1 MNGKKLNLKWVSE
14 EIGNDYKE
22 WKRGDIV
29 TINAQT
35 GTGKTFFIK
44 NLLIPHMAYEK
55 MLIVANRVNLKRQL
69 KKDLCKYYNKPL
81 PTDLADLDNLNI
93 IGDVTIMSYQQ
104 LGNIIHDSNYGE
116 DKLDLSMYDY
126 IICDEAHFFMT
137 DAGFNNK
144 CDLVFFELVR
154 KRHDAIKIFISAT
167 MDEIY
172 LPIKAG
178 AEATNSNLIKKKYN
192 TGIDYSYVNVKY
204 FRNLNDIAKLI
215 KNDKTDEK
223 WLIFVKSKDDGEKL
237 ENQLKDICS
246 CEFITRETNI
256 KKSENLRNIISD
268 SKFISKVL
276 ITTKV
281 MDNGINI
288 DDDKLKNMV
297 IMTYDNVSF
306 IQMLGRLRV
315 DIENAPQLNLFI
327 PLFNRSN
334 FNPLITKI
342 YEPRVKMIKLFE
354 KDRNEFNRIYDRSSN
369 LPSSIFIKINGM
381 VDINILGRVRLYND
395 YEFVKDVDK
404 KLKKD
409 EFAYV
414 REQLKWIGLENMFNE
429 SNLIEHVV
437 DNKAKDEL
445 KTFLEKAYN
454 DNEKFT
460 KSYFKENIMSIINSD
475 NRLNIKFNK
484 LDGGKGRLKGQSKF
498 NELFKGEGL
507 YYRVGSISP
516 KEWINGKRKTVTY
529 WIITIEE
536 D

>member
-1 MNGKKLNLKWVSE
+1 MSGKKLNLKWVSD

-22 WKRGDIV
+22 WKRGDII

-44 NLLIPHMAYEK
+44 NVLIPHMAYEK

-81 PTDLADLDNLNI
+81 PTDLSDLDNLNV

-104 LGNIIHDSNYGE
+104 LGNIIHDSNYGKE
-116 DKLDLSMYDY
+116 KLDLSMYDY

-154 KRHDAIKIFISAT
+154 KKHDAIKIFISAT

-172 LPIKAG
+172 PTIQAG
-178 AEATNSNLIKKKYN
+178 AEDTNSNLIGKKYN
-192 TGIDYSYVNVKY
+192 TGVDYSYVNTKY

-268 SKFISKVL
+268 SNFVSKVL

-315 DIENAPQLNLFI
+315 DIENAPRLNLFI

-342 YEPRVKMIKLFE
+342 YEPRIEMIKLFE
-354 KDRNEFNRIYDRSSN
+354 KERTEFNRIYDRSDK
-369 LPSSIFIKINGM
+369 LPSSIFIKINGA
-381 VDINILGRVRLYND
+381 VDINILGRVRLDND
-395 YEFVKDVDK
+395 YEFVKNIDG
-404 KLKKD
+404 KLKND
-409 EFAYV
+409 EFAYIKQ
-414 REQLKWIGLENMFNE
+414 QLKWIGLENEFNKE
-429 SNLIEHVV
+429 NLIEHVV
-437 DNKAKDEL
+437 DKKVKIEL
-445 KTFLEKAYN
+445 GEFLETACN
-454 DNEKFT
+454 DDARFSKDILKNT
-460 KSYFKENIMSIINSD
+460 MLNIINKD
-475 NRLNIKFNK
+475 NNLMVKFNK
-484 LDGGKGRLKGQSKF
+484 LDGGNKRDKGMKKI
-498 NELFKGEGL
+498 NELLISEN
-507 YYRVGSISP
+507 YDYIVGS
-516 KEWINGKRKTVTY
+516 KRETINGVRDYY
-529 WIITIEE
+529 WRVLRNI
-536 D
+536 